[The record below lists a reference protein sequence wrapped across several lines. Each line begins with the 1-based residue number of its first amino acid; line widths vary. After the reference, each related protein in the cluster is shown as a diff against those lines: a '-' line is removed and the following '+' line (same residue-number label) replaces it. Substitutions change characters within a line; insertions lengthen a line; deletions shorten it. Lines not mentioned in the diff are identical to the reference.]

1 MTSTTSHLRNL
12 TPEQFLA
19 LRRPSRIVPREG
31 AQELLPLSYSQ
42 ERLWFLAQMD
52 GGSQAYH
59 LPVGLRLAGQV
70 DAAGL
75 EWAIGRIV
83 ARHEALRT
91 RFVAVGGE
99 AFQRID
105 ADAAFQL
112 RHEDFRGAADAQ
124 ERLPHLLSS
133 VVQERFDLEQG
144 PLLRGCLVRVTEDE
158 HVLVLVLHHIVSDG
172 WSVGVLARELNTLY
186 AAHCQGA
193 GDTLAPLALQY
204 GDYAVWQRRWLS
216 STALAKHAG
225 YWRERLLDA
234 PQLLRLPT
242 DRKRPTQQDYSG
254 ASIQVA
260 LDADLTEK
268 LKALS
273 LRHGATLFMTVLA
286 AWALVLSRLSDQQEV
301 VIGTPTANRTRT
313 ELEGLIGFF
322 VNTLALR
329 IDLSDGPT
337 IAQLLERV
345 KGIALEAQDHQD
357 LPFEQVVELVNPTRS
372 LSHTPLFQV
381 MFAWQNT
388 QEDALALPGVQ
399 AQPLAVG
406 SPAAKFD
413 LTLDLT
419 ERAGRIVGVLNYATV
434 LFDADTASRHARYL
448 LATLTQFVADP
459 QQRADGVDLLPE
471 EERHKILHGWN
482 ATRRAPASAANVVQM
497 FESRAAADPEHDA
510 LECEGERLSYRV
522 LNEAANRLAHE
533 LMDRGVGADQRVALC
548 LERSPEMIVAVLAVL
563 KAGGCYVPL
572 DPAYPQQRL
581 STMLSDAAPK
591 LLLTQER
598 LRERLPASD
607 VPMLRLDADRG
618 TWAGRP
624 TGNPGATVYSENLI
638 YAIYTS
644 GSTGRPKGVAQ
655 TWGALGNLVGWQIHH
670 AAPGSAPA
678 ERVLQFASLS
688 FDVSFQEIFST
699 LCAGHTLV
707 LLSEERRKELGE
719 LRAFIAEH
727 DIRRAF
733 LPNAVLQQIVD
744 FSSTADAPGQCEIVT
759 AGEALQVNDAL
770 HRCMRALGGSH
781 LYNQYGPT
789 EAHVVSQ
796 YALASA
802 DANRWP
808 TAPPIGRPISNAQL
822 YVLDAALHPVPV
834 GVIGELY
841 IGGAGLARGYLNRP
855 DFTAERFLPNPF
867 ADAPGARMYRTGDTA
882 RYLPDGNIDFTGRTD
897 GQVKI
902 RGFRVELGEIEAAL
916 AAHPSVHETVVLA
929 REDRA
934 HDRRLVAYV
943 VAGAGHAR
951 AELQTDALRAA
962 LLASLPDYMLPAHF
976 VLLDGLPLTR
986 NGKIDREALPA
997 PDMAHG
1003 ETGYAAPR
1011 TPAETSLVRIWAEI
1025 LQRGEVG
1032 IHDNFFAL
1040 GGHSM
1045 LAARLMS
1052 TIRVQLGCTL
1062 SLALIFKHPSVAE
1075 LAGCIERG
1083 VPSTVELVVPLDA
1096 HRLQHVRKIDRV
1108 RAGRTRSDPT
1118 PKQVML
1124 TGATGFVGA
1133 FLLRRMLDAWDGN
1146 AVCHCLVRAGDAGHA
1161 FERIRESMQQYGLWR
1176 DEDASRIV
1184 GLPGD
1189 LSAPGLGLDAAPQLA
1204 RTLDLIVHNG
1214 AAVNHALPYEEL
1226 LQPNVDATLWLLN
1239 LAATGKATQFA
1250 FISTLDTFCPRN
1262 GRARVDENTSNLEDR
1277 HLAQNGYSAS
1287 KWQAEQLVDRARAQG
1302 LDARTFRLGRV
1313 AMDSRHGRG
1322 RMDDVVA
1329 RYLHTCLMLGA
1340 YPDRPYAEKII
1351 PVDAVA
1357 DSVIALL
1364 GQEGPGRG
1372 NYHLIGEQEIDWR
1385 HVLGLAAEFGVALQP
1400 MAPEAWHAAA
1410 LAASM
1415 RDSAL
1420 PFSPYLHMASGPRE
1434 NHRISERTTVAE
1446 LQALGRTAA
1455 LVETQVLKRYMAR
1468 ILVHLQRTTHWRGDF
1483 SFDVFTG
1490 NAQAT
1495 ESLAAMKEVE

>member
-12 TPEQFLA
+12 TPEQFVA

-31 AQELLPLSYSQ
+31 NEELLPLAFSQ
-42 ERLWFLAQMD
+42 ERLWFLAQME

-59 LPVGLRLAGQV
+59 LPVGFRLVGEV
-70 DAAGL
+70 DAEGL
-75 EWAIGRIV
+75 EWALGRIV
-83 ARHEALRT
+83 ARHEALRA
-91 RFVAVGGE
+91 RFVSVGGE

-105 ADAAFQL
+105 AEAAFQL
-112 RHEDFRGAADAQ
+112 RREDVRGAADAQ
-124 ERLPHLLSS
+124 ERLPQLLSS
-133 VVQERFDLEQG
+133 VVQERFDLERG
-144 PLLRGCLVRVTEDE
+144 PLLRGCLVHVTEDE

-172 WSVGVLARELNTLY
+172 WSVGILMRELSALY
-186 AAHCQGA
+186 AAHRAGA

-204 GDYAVWQRRWLS
+204 GDYAVWQRNSWS
-216 STALAKHAG
+216 SAAFAKHAD
-225 YWRERLLDA
+225 YWRERLSAA

-242 DRKRPTQQDYSG
+242 DRKRPAQQDYSG
-254 ASIQVA
+254 ASIDIA
-260 LDADLTEK
+260 LDAALTEK

-273 LRHGATLFMTVLA
+273 LRHGTTLFMAILA
-286 AWALVLSRLSDQQEV
+286 AWALVLSRLSGQHDV
-301 VIGTPTANRTRT
+301 VIGTPTANRART

-337 IAQLLERV
+337 VAQLLDRV
-345 KGIALEAQDHQD
+345 KAEALEAQDHQD
-357 LPFEQVVELVNPTRS
+357 LPFEQVVELVNPARN

-388 QEDALALPGVQ
+388 QEDALALPGLT
-399 AQPLAVG
+399 AQPLGVG
-406 SPAAKFD
+406 SQAAKFD

-419 ERAGRIVGVLNYATV
+419 ERAGRIVGVLNYATA
-434 LFDADTASRHARYL
+434 LFDAETAHRHAQYFM
-448 LATLTQFVADP
+448 ATLAQFAADP
-459 QQRADGVDLLPE
+459 RQRADAIDLLPQD
-471 EERHKILHGWN
+471 ERRKILHDWN
-482 ATRRAPASAANVVQM
+482 ATRQAPASTCNIVQL
-497 FESRAAADPEHDA
+497 FEARAAADPEHDA
-510 LECEGERLSYRV
+510 LEYEGERLSYRT

-533 LMDRGVGADQRVALC
+533 LRHRGVGPDQRVALC
-548 LERSPEMIVAVLAVL
+548 LERSPEMVVAVLAVL

-572 DPAYPQQRL
+572 DLAYPQQRL
-581 STMLSDAAPK
+581 SSMLSDAGAK

-598 LRERLPASD
+598 LRDRLPASD
-607 VPMLRLDADRG
+607 VPVLRLDADQAV
-618 TWAGRP
+618 WAGQP
-624 TGNPGATVYSENLI
+624 AGNPTVAVHPDNLI
-638 YAIYTS
+638 YVIYTS

-655 TWGALGNLVGWQIHH
+655 TWGALGNLVDWQIHH
-670 AAPGSAPA
+670 AAPGSPPA

-699 LCAGHTLV
+699 LCSGHTLV
-707 LLSEERRKELGE
+707 LMSEERRKELGE
-719 LRAFIAEH
+719 LRAFIAER

-744 FSSTADAPGQCEIVT
+744 FSSSADAPGQCEVVT

-770 HRCMRALGGSH
+770 RRCMRALGGSH

-796 YALASA
+796 YALPCA
-802 DANRWP
+802 DAGNWP
-808 TAPPIGRPISNAQL
+808 AAPPIGRPNSNARL
-822 YVLDAALHPVPV
+822 YVLDAALQPVPV
-834 GVIGELY
+834 GAIGELY

-855 DFTAERFLPNPF
+855 DFTAGRFLPDPF
-867 ADAPGARMYRTGDTA
+867 ADAPGQRMYRTGDTA
-882 RYLPDGNIDFTGRTD
+882 RFLPDGALDFTGRTD

-916 AAHPSVHETVVLA
+916 AEHPWIDEAVVLA

-934 HDRRLVAYV
+934 GDRRLVAYV
-943 VAGAGHAR
+943 VARAGHACAALR
-951 AELQTDALRAA
+951 TDALRAA
-962 LLASLPDYMLPAHF
+962 LLASLPDYMVPAHF
-976 VLLDGLPLTR
+976 VVLDGLPLTR
-986 NGKIDREALPA
+986 NGKIDRDALPA

-1003 ETGYAAPR
+1003 EAGYAAPR
-1011 TPAETSLVRIWAEI
+1011 TPVEAALTQIWAEI

-1045 LAARLMS
+1045 MAARLMS
-1052 TIRVQLGCTL
+1052 TIRVQLNCTL
-1062 SLALIFKHPSVAE
+1062 SLALIFKHPTVAE

-1083 VPSTVELVVPLDA
+1083 VPSTAELVVPLDTR
-1096 HRLQHVRKIDRV
+1096 RLLQVRKVDRA
-1108 RAGRTRSDPT
+1108 RFDSTRSNPT
-1118 PKQVML
+1118 PKHVLL

-1133 FLLRRMLDAWDGN
+1133 FLLRKMLDAWDGD
-1146 AVCHCLVRAGDAGHA
+1146 AVCHCLVRAGDAAHA
-1161 FERIRESMQQYGLWR
+1161 FARVRESLQRYGLWR
-1176 DEDASRIV
+1176 GEDAARIV

-1189 LSAPGLGLDAAPQLA
+1189 LSEPGLGLGAAPHLA
-1204 RTLDLIVHNG
+1204 GMLDLIVHNG

-1239 LAATGKATQFA
+1239 LAATGKARQFA
-1250 FISTLDTFCPRN
+1250 FISTLDSFCPRS

-1277 HLAQNGYSAS
+1277 HFAQHGYSAS

-1329 RYLHTCLMLGA
+1329 RYLHTCLMLRA

-1357 DSVIALL
+1357 DSVVALL
-1364 GQEGPGRG
+1364 GRQETGRG
-1372 NYHLIGEQEIDWR
+1372 NYHLIGAQEIDWR
-1385 HVLGLAAEFGVALQP
+1385 HVLGLAREFGVALQP
-1400 MAPEAWHAAA
+1400 MAPDAWHAAA
-1410 LAASM
+1410 LAASV

-1420 PFSPYLHMASGPRE
+1420 PFSPYLHMAAGPRE
-1434 NHRISERTTVAE
+1434 SHQVSEGTTVAE
-1446 LQALGRTAA
+1446 LQALGRSAPV
-1455 LVETQVLKRYMAR
+1455 VETQVLKRYMAR
-1468 ILVHLQRTTHWRGDF
+1468 ILVHLQRTTPWRGDF

-1490 NAQAT
+1490 NAQAAG
-1495 ESLAAMKEVE
+1495 SLAAMKEVE